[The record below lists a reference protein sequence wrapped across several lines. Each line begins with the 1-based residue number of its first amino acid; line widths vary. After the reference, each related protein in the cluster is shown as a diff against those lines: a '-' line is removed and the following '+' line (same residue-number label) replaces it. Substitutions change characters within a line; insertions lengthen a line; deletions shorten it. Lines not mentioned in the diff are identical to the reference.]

1 MANGK
6 GPRMTALIFFIPLLI
21 FSHRG
26 FGPHIQKGV
35 IDDREVAR
43 RGFEKLG
50 WFLIAWY
57 SLNQFLPNLV
67 QQFMISFF
75 TIAVLQCITYT
86 WKYFKGFE
94 F

>member
-1 MANGK
+1 
-6 GPRMTALIFFIPLLI
+6 MTALIFCISLSI

-35 IDDREVAR
+35 IDDKEVAR
-43 RGFEKLG
+43 RVFEKLG

-67 QQFMISFF
+67 YQFMISFF
-75 TIAVLQCITYT
+75 TIAVLHCITYT